1 MSDNENIIKQTGS
14 FTSSQDTAGNPVLF
28 PSAIKGIVKNNIDTS
43 RTGKIS
49 VYIERKG
56 GNPNP
61 ADPKGWITV
70 RYMSPFFGYTPNTG
84 GKTDNGSYVSNPHS
98 YGMWMTPP
106 DIGTEV
112 ICVFLNGDPS
122 FGFYLGSI
130 PQPGI
135 NHMVPAIGSS
145 DRIILNAGEA
155 KSYGGATRL
164 PVGEINNANPGK
176 GQNPVLSEQAR
187 PVHSVQ
193 AAILFNQGLL
203 RDNDRGTIGSSSQR
217 ESPSHVFGISTPGR
231 PIYQGGYTGSTI
243 KDAIKDDTIPDDK
256 FKIIGRTGGHS
267 FVMDDGDVVGK
278 DQLVRIRTAQG
289 HMIMMNDAA
298 QTLFIMHANGQSYIE
313 LGKEGTID
321 MYSTNSVNIRTQ
333 GDLNLHADR
342 NINLHAGKDG
352 TGDLNIHAENIRM
365 ESNKET
371 SQFVGAAFKSYVK
384 GDYTQKNESKTS
396 ISSGGEIG
404 LKSKNSVAVL
414 DGTNVKLNSGDPT
427 LTPPEVKQLPI
438 TAHPD
443 TLRDDTKGW
452 APAPGKLASI
462 TSRAPAH
469 SPWANANF
477 GIDIK
482 VDNGAASNLPAS
494 PNATTTAV
502 NNAASTP
509 PANTTNPTLAATV
522 PNIPAASKTIDSAT
536 TKAVLSQ
543 AAVNVANGPAAAQ
556 VSAGGGI
563 ADINGVKTAVLG
575 SFGATVEN
583 LVDSGHIK
591 DGFDAL
597 ATRLTDE
604 GKSLVEALPAN
615 AWTGKDGIK
624 SAQDFI
630 NDSVVQAKAMATNLS
645 NAETLLKDNNLINDG
660 VSAAQVTGMA
670 AGVVGAGF
678 GAVKDFANKAAGLSI
693 PGVATVADITKSVT
707 GISGS
712 VDSLIAG
719 GKFAGDLADKAM
731 NAFSGVKLGGF
742 DPTAALK
749 GFSAGLFSTVLKD
762 FEDLKAGAEVNLA
775 KLKAAKDE
783 LKAKAADASSMASD
797 LASGTG
803 LKLSGLPS
811 DPASLLSSNPLIAQS
826 AATFGAVASVAKSI
840 PGYDALSSGASSVTD
855 IVSKAKSFDPASI
868 PGVGS
873 LASVASAL
881 KGAATAGLDGLK
893 NAAEGLKSKLNG
905 ASLDVFA
912 KAGLSSKDAEAL
924 SSKIASLAPPG
935 ATPAQMVTVATATAT
950 QLPAAAL
957 KGLTGDDRIP
967 TPDFSGT
974 NPGDTP
980 PDLAV
985 QATVGDLSDQLDKE
999 LTNYVTVKAAF
1010 EKAQSQ
1016 FGVDSAEA
1024 LAASDPYIASSK
1036 KINDLQ
1042 DQLSKT
1048 TFV

>member
-1 MSDNENIIKQTGS
+1 MSENIIKQSGS
-14 FTSSQDTAGNPVLF
+14 FKSSKNDSGNVLLF
-28 PSAIKGIVKNNIDTS
+28 PSAVKGIVKNNIDTS
-43 RTGKIS
+43 RTGLLE
-49 VYIERKG
+49 VYLEQKG
-56 GNPNP
+56 SS
-61 ADPKGWITV
+61 ADKDNVGGWVKV

-84 GKTDNGSYVSNPHS
+84 GKTDNGTYVSNPHS

-122 FGFYLGSI
+122 QGYYLGSI

-135 NHMVPAIGSS
+135 NHMVPAIGSG

-155 KSYGGATRL
+155 KSYGGATRV
-164 PVGEINNANPGK
+164 PVGEINNANPSK
-176 GQNPVLSEQAR
+176 GQNTVVTEQAR

-203 RDNDRGTIGSSSQR
+203 RDNDRGAIGSSSQR
-217 ESPSHVFGISTPGR
+217 ESPSRVFGISTPGR
-231 PIYQGGYTGSTI
+231 PIYQGGYTNSTV
-243 KDAIKDDTIPDDK
+243 KDAVKDDTIPDDK

-267 FVMDDGDVVGK
+267 FVMDDGDLVGK

-396 ISSGGEIG
+396 INSGGEIG

-427 LTPPEVKQLPI
+427 LNPPEVKQLPV

-482 VDNGAASNLPAS
+482 VDNSAASNLPTA
-494 PNATTTAV
+494 PNATITAV

-509 PANTTNPTLAATV
+509 PANTTNTTLAATV
-522 PNIPAASKTIDSAT
+522 PNTPPASKTIDGAA

-543 AAVNVANGPAAAQ
+543 AAVNVANGPAADQ
-556 VSAGGGI
+556 VSAGAGI
-563 ADINGVKTAVLG
+563 ADIGGVKTPVLG
-575 SFGATVEN
+575 AYGATVQN

-591 DGFDAL
+591 EGFDAL
-597 ATRLTDE
+597 ATRLANE

-630 NDSVVQAKAMATNLS
+630 NDGVVQAKAMATNLG
-645 NAETLLKDNNLINDG
+645 NAETLLKDNNLVNDG

-707 GISGS
+707 GGISGS
-712 VDSLIAG
+712 VDNLIAG

-950 QLPAAAL
+950 QLPAAVL

-1016 FGVDSAEA
+1016 FGVDSTEA